1 MRRALVVG
9 LVVVLLLQAFTGVAA
24 AQQQQVGGTLVV
36 DDGETVNGF
45 TGYAGTIVVRGTVQ
59 GDLTAFAGRV
69 VIEEGGVVTG
79 RVRAFAGS
87 VVIGGTVEQ
96 NTVTYAGK
104 TTVTESARL
113 GGSFGAI
120 GGGASI
126 AGTVNGDATAVTGAA
141 TLESSADVNGFLI
154 HVGSLTDRG
163 GNVRLG
169 IRSASE
175 LALVPSLTGATG
187 VFFGLYLLVADAF
200 VGSAL
205 LYLFPGF
212 ARDVVETA
220 SEEPQQIA
228 LAGIVAAVAVPAVAA
243 IAAITVVGLPLA
255 LALAVLF
262 LVLVWLGTIYGRYM
276 VGYGV
281 VSAADRANP
290 YLGLVV
296 GILLVAVLSRLPFIG
311 PILRGLVA
319 LLGVG
324 ALALGVYGAYELVRE
339 NRGSGVSV

>member
-9 LVVVLLLQAFTGVAA
+9 LVLVLLLQPFTGVAA

-36 DDGETVNGF
+36 DDGETINGF

-87 VVIGGTVEQ
+87 VVISGTVER
-96 NTVTYAGK
+96 NAVTYAGK
-104 TTVTESARL
+104 TTVTESARI

-126 AGTVNGDATAVTGAA
+126 AGTIGGDATAATGAA
-141 TLESSADVNGFLI
+141 TLEPSAEIDGFLI
-154 HVGSLTDRG
+154 HVGALTDRG
-163 GNVRLG
+163 GDVRLG
-169 IRSASE
+169 IRSVSE
-175 LALVPSLTGATG
+175 LALLPSLTGATG
-187 VFFGLYLLVADAF
+187 ILFGLYLLVADAF
-200 VGSAL
+200 AGAAL

-212 ARDVVETA
+212 ARDAVETA

-228 LAGIVAAVAVPAVAA
+228 LAGIAAAVAVPAVAA
-243 IAAITVVGLPLA
+243 IAAVTVVGLPLA
-255 LALAVLF
+255 LALVVGYLLLA
-262 LVLVWLGTIYGRYM
+262 WLGTIYGRYM

-281 VSAADRANP
+281 VAAADRPNP

-296 GILLVAVLSRLPFIG
+296 GILLVAVLARLPFIG
-311 PILRGLVA
+311 PLLRGLVA

-324 ALALGVYGAYELVRE
+324 ALALGAYGAYELVRE
-339 NRGSGVSV
+339 NRGGSANV